1 LFTEFFEG
9 EKEKQNNGGSGKT
22 LENKDKPSVSNNNN
36 KPPSGS
42 NNKDKPPPPA
52 GGTHEKGGPTAM

>member
-1 LFTEFFEG
+1 MFTEFFEG
-9 EKEKQNNGGSGKT
+9 EKEKQSNGGSGKT

-42 NNKDKPPPPA
+42 NNKDKPPPP
-52 GGTHEKGGPTAM
+52 GWGYR